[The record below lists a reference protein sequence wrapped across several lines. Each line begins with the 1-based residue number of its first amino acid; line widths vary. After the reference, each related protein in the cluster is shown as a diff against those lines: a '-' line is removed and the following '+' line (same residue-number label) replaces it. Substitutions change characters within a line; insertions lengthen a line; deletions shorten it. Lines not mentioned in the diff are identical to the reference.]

1 MHKLHCWLT
10 NRKNIPTAINRAPRI
25 PTINEATQCRRS
37 RGFDPAPFWAAPMP
51 SQKGRLLIASSQANS
66 QVAEGYGSRWLV
78 STAARGRHSP
88 AHGSVLCSTSGQPV
102 WLPLGGL
109 AVRAPGRAHK
119 ERPRCRT
126 ATGNKK
132 CVAFP
137 EGALT
142 DFGFQKRGVGVVRAP
157 ACATARSRAV
167 AQR

>member
-1 MHKLHCWLT
+1 
-10 NRKNIPTAINRAPRI
+10 
-25 PTINEATQCRRS
+25 
-37 RGFDPAPFWAAPMP
+37 MP

-78 STAARGRHSP
+78 STAAP